1 MSEEGSGLDLEDTM
15 TDNLDHAH
23 VGLKGR
29 VEDDVLN
36 TAIKALAF
44 AKEQA
49 SWTDRTGDARAGLDT
64 EVYWEGD
71 TVIWELF
78 HTVDYG
84 KWLETIYSG
93 KFAVIMPTL
102 ELFAPQVGRGLSE
115 QGGASGDGD

>member
-1 MSEEGSGLDLEDTM
+1 MSDETGMAIEDTI
-15 TDNLDHAH
+15 TSNLDHAH
-23 VGLKGR
+23 VGFKGA
-29 VEDDVLN
+29 VEEDVLN

-49 SWTDRTGDARAGLDT
+49 SWTDRTGNARAELDT
-64 EVYWEGD
+64 EVYWDGQ
-71 TVIWELF
+71 TIVWELY
-78 HTVDYG
+78 HGVEYG

-115 QGGASGDGD
+115 KGVISDDGG